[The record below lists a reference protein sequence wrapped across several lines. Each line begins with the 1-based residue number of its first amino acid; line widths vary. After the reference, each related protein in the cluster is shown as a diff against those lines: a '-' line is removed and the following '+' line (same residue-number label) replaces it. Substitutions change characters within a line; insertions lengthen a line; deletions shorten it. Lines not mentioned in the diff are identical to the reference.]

1 MSVIN
6 PNETV
11 GSWRAH
17 KREATVQL
25 FLSGA
30 NGDAAELVSAR
41 VAGFPLGLN
50 IVPLADSIDPE
61 ELANAAAAV
70 VEVDPREP
78 ASLARFEKLAAATRT
93 PLLAAAYD
101 PPLTLVRTLV
111 RAGAHDV
118 VPLPLDIADLET
130 SLLPIRDE
138 IRRRSAA
145 GSSANGKLVCVIKS
159 VGGVGATSVLTQL
172 AIRAAENEAR
182 FGREVCLFDLD
193 LQFGNAAFQLGL
205 RPNLT
210 LFDLIEAG
218 ERIDGDLLRAT
229 MAEHPTGL
237 KVVGA
242 PHSMMPLDSV
252 TSEQLIEIVE
262 IAKREFG
269 TVFID
274 LPSNWTNWSL
284 SLLAQADLV
293 LLLTELSVIGLHR
306 ARRQLDLL
314 REQELNSVDLRV
326 VVNRFEKGLLRMVRA
341 GDAHKALGREIAY
354 TIANDPAVMR
364 PATERGVPL
373 SEIKRKSAV
382 GKDIE
387 MLESG
392 VAAAL
397 GKER

>member
-101 PPLTLVRTLV
+101 PPLALVRTLV

-193 LQFGNAAFQLGL
+193 L
-205 RPNLT
+205 
-210 LFDLIEAG
+210 
-218 ERIDGDLLRAT
+218 
-229 MAEHPTGL
+229 
-237 KVVGA
+237 
-242 PHSMMPLDSV
+242 
-252 TSEQLIEIVE
+252 
-262 IAKREFG
+262 
-269 TVFID
+269 
-274 LPSNWTNWSL
+274 
-284 SLLAQADLV
+284 
-293 LLLTELSVIGLHR
+293 
-306 ARRQLDLL
+306 
-314 REQELNSVDLRV
+314 
-326 VVNRFEKGLLRMVRA
+326 
-341 GDAHKALGREIAY
+341 
-354 TIANDPAVMR
+354 
-364 PATERGVPL
+364 
-373 SEIKRKSAV
+373 
-382 GKDIE
+382 
-387 MLESG
+387 
-392 VAAAL
+392 
-397 GKER
+397 